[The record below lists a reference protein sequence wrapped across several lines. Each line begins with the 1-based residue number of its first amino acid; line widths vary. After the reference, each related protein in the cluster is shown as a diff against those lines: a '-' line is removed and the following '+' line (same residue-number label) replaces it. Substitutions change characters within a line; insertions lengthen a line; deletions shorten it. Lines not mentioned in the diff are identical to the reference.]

1 MSTCELDRFVIQTPY
16 IKVVK
21 SCSAPFEDAQRSCA
35 TANVVGQ
42 GTSPSPSL
50 PRRLSL
56 KPIDRTRS
64 AVSLARRRKNSTFHR
79 FRQFP
84 PFLFFSI
91 RRTRRI
97 ISRMTEPRLNE
108 LHAKLHLDN
117 LSFNAIIRNRVKS
130 GSIFFYT
137 KERERG
143 KKSSELEAPGFLV
156 TKPPD
161 KSHDLLAAEDRG
173 SRVTPI
179 ETRLVILGSA
189 VKS

>member
-84 PFLFFSI
+84 PFLFFS
-91 RRTRRI
+91 REI
-97 ISRMTEPRLNE
+97 ILYMMEPRLNE

-137 KERERG
+137 KEREG
-143 KKSSELEAPGFLV
+143 KEIFRTGGARVPCYEA
-156 TKPPD
+156 
-161 KSHDLLAAEDRG
+161 S
-173 SRVTPI
+173 
-179 ETRLVILGSA
+179 
-189 VKS
+189 